1 MISQLLDEL
10 SQINNHDGKLFQ
22 ELLLI
27 FKNDLVLIDN
37 TKYIQFVLYFFAEAS
52 KKSAKEFVVFLL
64 S

>member
-10 SQINNHDGKLFQ
+10 SQINNNDGKLFQ

-52 KKSAKEFVVFLL
+52 KKSAK
-64 S
+64 